1 MADRVFNM
9 SSLSLY
15 MNTMLSLPHKIGG
28 YLYAKEYYK
37 MPTFVLLLKKF
48 SEQFCDVY
56 AWEQCARCK

>member
-15 MNTMLSLPHKIGG
+15 MNTMLSFCVGG

-37 MPTFVLLLKKF
+37 MPTNVLLLKKF

-56 AWEQCARCK
+56 AWGTMC